1 MIQWVVDG
9 NLVENN
15 TNVALLKDSTR
26 PSDLNGKLILGAY
39 QLATKSWWVMSNKLT
54 NMNIFSSLLSVA
66 VMQKRTRGDGLCF
79 KEGDFLAWSEMK
91 WELRGRAFI
100 ENMRP
105 EEFATKPIF
114 NFYPA
119 RLPITDC
126 KHFCENLGTQMPSLS
141 TKVELERLQKFCVT
155 KMKDTPHSVWLAVN
169 DIEEEGTA

>member
-1 MIQWVVDG
+1 MFFNLLGSDGEKFLKAVMIDGNLLSTRYASKRIPTIFPNRWVRSCMAIDTVSGTIQWVVDG

-66 VMQKRTRGDGLCF
+66 VMQKRTRGDGFCF
-79 KEGDFLAWSEMK
+79 TEGDFLAWSEMK

-105 EEFATKPIF
+105 
-114 NFYPA
+114 
-119 RLPITDC
+119 
-126 KHFCENLGTQMPSLS
+126 
-141 TKVELERLQKFCVT
+141 
-155 KMKDTPHSVWLAVN
+155 
-169 DIEEEGTA
+169 